1 MRFQYLKSF
10 TFVVVFY
17 IYTLALCIIFLPTL
31 FMKRKYAALLPCIWA
46 KYTPF
51 LLKFFCGLTIR
62 VKGLENIPKK
72 NGYII
77 ASKHQS
83 ALETIVLF
91 NYIPNLVFILKRQL
105 FFLPIAGWYF
115 VKLGCILINRSG
127 GTKTMKN
134 MTKLAS
140 KRLAEGMN
148 IAIFPEGTRMA
159 PGIVGKYSPG
169 VAFLYDQTHADVLPV
184 ALNTGVY
191 WPKNKIMKFSGQV
204 DICFLP
210 LIKAGLDKRTF
221 LTQLQNSIEEAQKE
235 LPSCRN

>member
-1 MRFQYLKSF
+1 MWFQYLRSF
-10 TFVVVFY
+10 IFVIVFY
-17 IYTLALCIIFLPTL
+17 LYTLTLCIVLLPTL
-31 FMKRKYAALLPCIWA
+31 FMKRKYAFLLPYTWA
-46 KYTPF
+46 KYMPF

-83 ALETIVLF
+83 ALETIILF

-105 FFLPIAGWYF
+105 FFIPVAGWYF
-115 VKLGCILINRSG
+115 LKLGCILINRSG
-127 GTKTMKN
+127 GTKTMKS
-134 MTKLAS
+134 MTQLAS
-140 KRLAEGMN
+140 KRLEEGMN
-148 IAIFPEGTRMA
+148 IAIFPEGTRTA
-159 PGIVGKYSPG
+159 PGTVGKYSPG
-169 VAFLYDQTHADVLPV
+169 VAFLYSQTNVDVLPV

-210 LIKAGLDKRTF
+210 VIKAGLDKRDF
-221 LTQLQNSIEEAQKE
+221 LKQLQDKIEGAQKE
-235 LPSCRN
+235 LPICRN